1 MPDYTVSQSV
11 APVLEPVTVAEFR
24 RHAHIEIDE
33 TAITF
38 ADLASTLASGF
49 LTVTSV
55 AGGFTGTAD
64 EELVITSGTNF
75 TPGRYSIS
83 AVVDDNTVTVAAACG
98 TVANASVG
106 VGYVPT
112 EVSELTAIVLGARE
126 HLERICKRSFITQTW
141 VMRMR
146 SFPGW
151 MLEIPMPPLIGITSI
166 AYTDT
171 NGDAQTLTET
181 TDYVVDKYNVKGR
194 IEPAYGL
201 SWPVARDVPN
211 SVVITYTAG
220 YGAAA
225 SDVPEDLKRAIKL
238 LAGTMYNTRE
248 SSGVLPSRSEVAI
261 LGGDVTV
268 QRLAAPFMVRSL

>member
-1 MPDYTVSQSV
+1 MPDYTVAQSV
-11 APVLEPVTVAEFR
+11 APALEPVTVAEFR

-38 ADLASTLASGF
+38 TDLASTLASGF

-55 AGGFTGTAD
+55 AGGFTDTAD
-64 EELVITSGTNF
+64 EELVITAGTNF

-83 AVVDDNTVTVAAACG
+83 AVTDTNTITVASACG
-98 TVANASVG
+98 AAVNASAG

-112 EVSELTAIVLGARE
+112 EVDELTSIVLGARE
-126 HLERICKRSFITQTW
+126 HLERIAKRSFITQTW

-146 SFPGW
+146 SFPSW
-151 MLEIPMPPLIGITSI
+151 SLEIPMPPLIGITSI

-171 NGDAQTLTET
+171 SGAAQTLTEG
-181 TDYVVDKYNVKGR
+181 TDFVVDIYNVKGR
-194 IEPAYGL
+194 IEPAYGQT
-201 SWPVARDVPN
+201 WPAVRDVPN
-211 SVVITYTAG
+211 SVVITFTAG

-225 SDVPEDLKRAIKL
+225 SDVPEDLKRSIKL

-268 QRLAAPFMVRSL
+268 QRLMAPFMVRSL

>member
-1 MPDYTVSQSV
+1 MISYTLNQSV
-11 APVLEPVTVAEFR
+11 APTIEPVTVAEFR

-38 ADLASTLASGF
+38 TDLASTLASGW

-55 AGGFTGTAD
+55 TGGFTGTAD

-75 TPGRYSIS
+75 IPGRYSVS
-83 AVVDDNTVTVAAACG
+83 AVTDDNTITVVPLCG
-98 TVANASVG
+98 SVG
-106 VGYVPT
+106 NAEDGIGYIPT
-112 EVSELTAIVLGARE
+112 ETDELTAIVRGARE
-126 HLERICKRSFITQTW
+126 HFERICKRSFLTQTW
-141 VMRMR
+141 QMRMR

-151 MLEIPMPPLIGITSI
+151 EIEVPMPPLQSVTSI

-171 NGDAQTLTET
+171 NGDAQTVDAS
-181 TDYVVDKYNVKGR
+181 DYIVDIYGILGR
-194 IEPAYGL
+194 IEPAFGET
-201 SWPVARDVPN
+201 WPVARDIPN
-211 SVVITYTAG
+211 SVVVTFVAG
-220 YGAAA
+220 YGDAA

-238 LAGTMYNTRE
+238 LGGTMYNTRE